1 MFLMAVKSNK
11 LFGGNIVMD
20 ENNNGKKTGFVE
32 AIDNLPLILKI
43 LFCIPCLD
51 IIWAIYR
58 IIKGVETG
66 SALLI
71 VVGILWIIPGGMI
84 CWIADLITVI
94 LSKERPILS

>member
-1 MFLMAVKSNK
+1 MFLIAVKSNK
-11 LFGGNIVMD
+11 FFGGNIVMD

-32 AIDNLPLILKI
+32 AIDNLPFILKI

>member
-1 MFLMAVKSNK
+1 MFLIAVKSNK
-11 LFGGNIVMD
+11 FFGGNIVMD

-32 AIDNLPLILKI
+32 AIDNLPPILKI